1 MFDETGFL
9 NHFFAPLSLSRDS
22 KGANVL
28 GFCRLFIASPSLL
41 LRSSF
46 ALPSLQGWDKNTGIG
61 GIMVE

>member
-1 MFDETGFL
+1 MFEKTGFFKPL
-9 NHFFAPLSLSRDS
+9 LLFLIRKSVTRNVQRTRFFRP
-22 KGANVL
+22 
-28 GFCRLFIASPSLL
+28 FIALPSLL